1 MARRV
6 ERTLFRIVEIFDYRT
21 FLVAGAFV
29 TLVLVGYLMVGAVQ
43 GAHDANTNA
52 NVRGKA
58 ATKRIDGL
66 QQTIADQAQTISDLK
81 AREAVQAA
89 EQDALA
95 RQVRQLGAQPVVNP
109 QPAPTVYVVRPPSPK
124 SSPSPRRSTASPS
137 ARPSRSP
144 SPHPTPSPT
153 CLVPVL
159 GCRR

>member
-52 NVRGKA
+52 NVRGQA
-58 ATKRIDGL
+58 ASRRIDGL

-89 EQDALA
+89 EQEALA
-95 RQVRQLGAQPVVNP
+95 RQIRQMGGQPVVNP

-124 SSPSPRRSTASPS
+124 GKPSRSAPSPRPS
-137 ARPSRSP
+137 ATRSPTPRPS
-144 SPHPTPSPT
+144 PSPT